1 MYFANPF
8 SDSSPQVCLVCCR
21 CLSDGSEWR
30 YEAVLPRTDVP
41 LIDHNAEDDLI
52 SSDKDEDGS
61 RSPVHCANGRIRVY
75 ARDQDPDRLWQRMLW
90 SAHSASCLYLETFES
105 FYHMKFVDFEDLY
118 EMMPLKEDPRA
129 GNRAIVIR
137 MF

>member
-1 MYFANPF
+1 MYFAKLF
-8 SDSSPQVCLVCCR
+8 SDCSPQVCLVCCR
-21 CLSDGSEWR
+21 CLSDGSELR
-30 YEAVLPRTDVP
+30 YEAVLPRTFIS

-52 SSDKDEDGS
+52 SSDEDEDGS
-61 RSPVHCANGRIRVY
+61 LSPVHYANGKIRVN
-75 ARDQDPDRLWQRMLW
+75 ARDQDPDRMWQRMLW

-118 EMMPLKEDPRA
+118 EMMRLKEDPRS
-129 GNRAIVIR
+129 GNHAIFIR